1 MQTVSRPMPIV
12 LIVGS
17 EMGNA
22 EMVADLVKAELESSR
37 FEPEQLSSGGLEALR
52 PAERSLALVITS
64 TTGLGDVPQNI
75 EPLYAEL
82 AEQRPDLSH
91 LRYGVVGLGDRN
103 YKDTFCG
110 GPKKWDA
117 LLTELGAQ
125 RVGEPLLLDAT
136 DNPMPDQDAIA
147 WLPGWIEQL

>member
-1 MQTVSRPMPIV
+1 MEIL

-22 EMVADLVKAELESSR
+22 EMVADLVQGDLESGGHVV
-37 FEPEQLSSGGLEALR
+37 EMLTSGGMEELR
-52 PAERSLALVITS
+52 PADRGVVLVVTS
-64 TTGLGDVPQNI
+64 TTGLGDVPQNT
-75 EPLYAEL
+75 EPLYREL
-82 AEQRPDLSH
+82 SEVRPDLSH

-103 YKDTFCG
+103 YKDTYCG

-117 LLTELGAQ
+117 LLGELGAQ

-136 DNPMPDQDAIA
+136 DNPMPDQDALA
-147 WLPGWIEQL
+147 WLPGWLEQL